1 MISIYEKIPDRD
13 GEYYVM
19 TCNIQV
25 DVYRFIRAKHHSG
38 KWILPSEED
47 RVLFWEEIIPHSEK
61 EDDEWIRDNLDIITE
76 GLGNPL
82 ISSRYKIKSYGFAI
96 AKGLLECLAEHE
108 WSYSHGEVMKID
120 DVYVI
125 RII

>member
-25 DVYRFIRAKHHSG
+25 DVYRFIRTKRHSG

-61 EDDEWIRDNLDIITE
+61 EDDEWIRDNLDTITE

-96 AKGLLECLAEHE
+96 AKGLPECLAEHE

>member
-61 EDDEWIRDNLDIITE
+61 EDDEWIRDNLDTITE
-76 GLGNPL
+76 SLGNP
-82 ISSRYKIKSYGFAI
+82 SESYNRPVRCYGFAI
-96 AKGLLECLAEHE
+96 AKGLLECLVEYGCL
-108 WSYSHGEVMKID
+108 YSHEEIMKID
-120 DVYVI
+120 DVYVV
-125 RII
+125 RVL